1 METRISVL
9 GKMKGSVPKLLLWGW
24 PEALATEMPTSLAAP
39 RPLLL
44 SFHKCQGPGKRGA
57 ASQAG
62 NILVR
67 VVLGLRGP

>member
-9 GKMKGSVPKLLLWGW
+9 GKMKGSVPKLLLCGW
-24 PEALATEMPTSLAAP
+24 PEALPACRAAP

-62 NILVR
+62 NIVVR